1 MIPFIV
7 QGIVTVWTAIA
18 VYQMDIIH
26 QNHFAI
32 MADAFFH
39 PALPIIPLLIV
50 YSISAPSVYKV
61 PELPS
66 ASFTSASSASLGWP
80 AFPTPDGGAL
90 QPFLTYTEDGELLN
104 TVASGP
110 GAAKIM
116 VEQLIHLTGAVVVS
130 FLALLGGMKRV
141 LNEHIDQ
148 AINELK
154 ASFAEGCRRYK
165 VALQFYRTLE
175 GELVRTMTLRY
186 LRLFKDLQPPVPP
199 TPEFGVH
206 VPRHAPIRRALL
218 CHPPGHVSLKSAVV
232 VKTFW
237 PQNLLVD
244 RLSLQTSLCP
254 PVSPPRLLLLPSLPS
269 APAAP
274 STDKDRSITK
284 DSTSNSTVLEAN
296 RESSSPVNDLL
307 EPSCKAE
314 DPSNPSRSPGDTEL
328 IHEAKVNLECRI
340 ERQAAVGREP
350 KERAHSTIDNTDTLQ
365 ETSTGLPADCSPS
378 SDAPTSTTIDSNISN
393 TELPSTG
400 NPPPRPIGEGTPEE
414 ADSSTGLQ
422 PSHPIGDDSTS
433 SQAPPDAGSTTI
445 DTRAHTAGTGDVA
458 EHIGDER
465 ATSGPDPR
473 HPIEVAPP
481 FASAPSSSSSSI
493 SGPSPG
499 DEPTNP
505 GSNSD
510 DNGHGGD
517 ATEETASSGPQTTD
531 AVRAAESSRAPP
543 VLFAPISYL
552 ENSGVQRMPGHW
564 PIRHNS
570 TRSNL
575 ARRIRSSSQRHS
587 HPQSVH
593 NPRRSAAH
601 RPSSRRTA
609 SRVINSSSGD
619 VRSSLLDRYT
629 SIPRILR
636 HEHRLVPRL
645 GPHNMEGVQPAPVEE
660 AIDEMGERLPQ
671 QIHPPSYERFDS
683 NPAPPY
689 FGYPEGHLDPDPPP
703 LYHHHVP
710 RNDMLAQ
717 HGREDPRDRAGLGEI
732 EHHASAMALDNR
744 VLGWLQQQ
752 NIQRA
757 TGRMDNDVAGWPVH
771 NPYDHLPAP
780 LLQGEPVALPSQLQ
794 DPAVT
799 AYQIMNAGHVLPE
812 RYASQVAREEIP
824 PQAAILPLQD
834 VHQHLPAAPIY
845 QPFRFMAGPQP
856 GETRTYRPPQ
866 MDCIRRRLPRRQE
879 YPLLFPKIRH
889 GVILSRARSIVR
901 DESGGGKRA
910 RGASWSSEGTVAS
923 WKIRG
928 CGWERSALAEEREGG
943 EGIMDLDHSSA
954 SESGLNVQ
962 SRRKRGR
969 VDEDGGV

>member
-7 QGIVTVWTAIA
+7 HGIVTVWTAIA

-66 ASFTSASSASLGWP
+66 ASFTSASSVSLGWP

-116 VEQLIHLTGAVVVS
+116 AEQLIHLTGAVVVS

-141 LNEHIDQ
+141 LNEHIGQ

-165 VALQFYRTLE
+165 VALEFYETLK
-175 GELVRTMTLRY
+175 GELVRTMSFRY
-186 LRLFKDLQPPVPP
+186 LRFFKDLQPPAPP

-218 CHPPGHVSLKSAVV
+218 CHPPGHVSLESAVV
-232 VKTFW
+232 VKISW
-237 PQNLLVD
+237 PQNFLG
-244 RLSLQTSLCP
+244 RWSLQTSLGA
-254 PVSPPRLLLLPSLPS
+254 PVSPPRLILGPSLPS
-269 APAAP
+269 APAAQ
-274 STDKDRSITK
+274 STEKDRSITK
-284 DSTSNSTVLEAN
+284 DSTSSSSVLEAN

-307 EPSCKAE
+307 ELSCQAD

-328 IHEAKVNLECRI
+328 IHEAKVNLECRM
-340 ERQAAVGREP
+340 ERQASVGREV
-350 KERAHSTIDNTDTLQ
+350 KERAHSTIDNTDTRQ
-365 ETSTGLPADCSPS
+365 KTYTGPPADSSPS
-378 SDAPTSTTIDSNISN
+378 SDTSTSTTIDSNIGN

-414 ADSSTGLQ
+414 ADSSTGPQ

-433 SQAPPDAGSTTI
+433 SQASSDAVSTKI

-458 EHIGDER
+458 ENTGDER

-493 SGPSPG
+493 SSPSPD
-499 DEPTNP
+499 DEPTRP

-510 DNGHGGD
+510 SDDGDDGD
-517 ATEETASSGPQTTD
+517 ATEESSGPQATD
-531 AVRAAESSRAPP
+531 TARAAESSRAPP
-543 VLFAPISYL
+543 VLVAPISYP
-552 ENSGVQRMPGHW
+552 ENSGVQRMPGYW
-564 PIRHNS
+564 PIRHNT
-570 TRSNL
+570 TRFSDSL
-575 ARRIRSSSQRHS
+575 PRRIRSSYQRHS
-587 HPQSVH
+587 HP
-593 NPRRSAAH
+593 RSIHDTYRAAAR
-601 RPSSRRTA
+601 RPSSRRFTTP
-609 SRVINSSSGD
+609 RNINSSSGD

-636 HEHRLVPRL
+636 HEHRRVSRL
-645 GPHNMEGVQPAPVEE
+645 GPHDMEEVQPAPVEE

-689 FGYPEGHLDPDPPP
+689 FGYSEGHLDPDPPP

-717 HGREDPRDRAGLGEI
+717 HGREDPLDRAGLGEI

-757 TGRMDNDVAGWPVH
+757 TGRMDNDVAGWPAH

-780 LLQGEPVALPSQLQ
+780 FFQGEPVALPSQLQ

-799 AYQIMNAGHVLPE
+799 VYQNMNAGHVVPE
-812 RYASQVAREEIP
+812 SYARQIVREEIP
-824 PQAAILPLQD
+824 PQDAVPPLQD
-834 VHQHLPAAPIY
+834 VLN
-845 QPFRFMAGPQP
+845 
-856 GETRTYRPPQ
+856 
-866 MDCIRRRLPRRQE
+866 QE
-879 YPLLFPKIRH
+879 KQGHIDLLK
-889 GVILSRARSIVR
+889 
-901 DESGGGKRA
+901 
-910 RGASWSSEGTVAS
+910 
-923 WKIRG
+923 
-928 CGWERSALAEEREGG
+928 
-943 EGIMDLDHSSA
+943 
-954 SESGLNVQ
+954 
-962 SRRKRGR
+962 
-969 VDEDGGV
+969 